1 MADLICD
8 TNVFY
13 GIDAGRVSV
22 PRLRAAGHRLLL
34 TPVSVLELISHVT
47 PQNFADRQGAAA
59 AALGN
64 ADDLLDD
71 PEMLLGEVWRIPS
84 EPVGIDWRDG
94 LRALS
99 QAGSV
104 EDLGGGVEDAPAGV
118 VRRVDVPLA
127 RAWRGGHY
135 DDFEQQM
142 IAAVED
148 YVPGYAEAR
157 ANGGF
162 LHATAAQ
169 RAAVEA
175 VFTWAEARAFT
186 LAATRLRAMLGAAE
200 PVGAATDEETAQA
213 LALLSPY
220 LEVYHRY
227 FLDVVTTQYAPQPN
241 DFGDLECFVYLSNER
256 VVATSERRWLQVA
269 QAAGLAAR
277 VLDPATV

>member
-47 PQNFADRQGAAA
+47 PQNFAARQGAAR
-59 AALGN
+59 AALGS
-64 ADDLLDD
+64 ADELLDD
-71 PEMLLGEVWRIPS
+71 PEVVLGDIWRIPA
-84 EPVGIDWRDG
+84 EPAGVDWRDG
-94 LRALS
+94 LRALA

-104 EDLGGGVEDAPAGV
+104 ADLGAGVEDAPAGV

-142 IAAVED
+142 ITAVED
-148 YVPGYAEAR
+148 YVPGYAAAR

-169 RAAVEA
+169 RAAAEA
-175 VFTWAEARAFT
+175 VFTQAEARAFL
-186 LAATRLRAMLGAAE
+186 LAATRVRAMLGAAE
-200 PVGAATDEETAQA
+200 PVGNASAEETAHA
-213 LALLSPY
+213 LGLLGPY
-220 LEVYHRY
+220 LEVYHHY
-227 FLDVVTTQYAPQPN
+227 FMDVVTTQYAPQPN
-241 DFGDLECFVYLSNER
+241 DFGDLECFVYLSGDR
-256 VVATSERRWLQVA
+256 LVATSERRWLQVA
-269 QAAGLAAR
+269 QNAGLAAQ
-277 VLDPATV
+277 VVDPVAV